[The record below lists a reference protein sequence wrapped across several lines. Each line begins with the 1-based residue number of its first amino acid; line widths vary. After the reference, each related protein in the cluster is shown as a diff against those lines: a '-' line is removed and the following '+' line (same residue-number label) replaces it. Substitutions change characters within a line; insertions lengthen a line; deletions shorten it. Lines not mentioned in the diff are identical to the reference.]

1 MGNKDILCNS
11 VFGVLTKPDSSE
23 SLYKGIVKMVNL
35 TNDELNIISKNS
47 FNRIKNQFSI
57 NGMAVK
63 TTLLYNQTL
72 KKMLKKKV

>member
-11 VFGVLTKPDSSE
+11 VFGVLTKPGSSE